1 MFYDFIYLAKG
12 FRMRPKVRSTLNAK
26 LKLNLSRAING
37 YAHQVFKGGD
47 RHNNEVGTEVLVI
60 NDLLIYCRPQF
71 VLSSTK
77 LPNKH
82 VFNFLLSV

>member
-1 MFYDFIYLAKG
+1 MSLIFYY
-12 FRMRPKVRSTLNAK
+12 
-26 LKLNLSRAING
+26 
-37 YAHQVFKGGD
+37 
-47 RHNNEVGTEVLVI
+47 NEVGTEVLVI

>member
-1 MFYDFIYLAKG
+1 MPLIFYY
-12 FRMRPKVRSTLNAK
+12 
-26 LKLNLSRAING
+26 
-37 YAHQVFKGGD
+37 
-47 RHNNEVGTEVLVI
+47 NEVGTEVLVI

-82 VFNFLLSV
+82 IFKFSTFGLDISGLLAVGQFNNVITLLIN

>member
-1 MFYDFIYLAKG
+1 MPLIFYY
-12 FRMRPKVRSTLNAK
+12 
-26 LKLNLSRAING
+26 
-37 YAHQVFKGGD
+37 
-47 RHNNEVGTEVLVI
+47 NEVGTEVLVI

-82 VFNFLLSV
+82 VRFRHQWITGSRPVQ